1 MGTNH
6 PPQGDDHSASRAEG
20 NLAVKADQVG
30 ALCVR
35 RRDNGSCQVLLI
47 TSRDTG
53 RWVIPKGW
61 RAKRLKD
68 HKAAA
73 REAAEE
79 AGVSG
84 KVRSKPIGC
93 YTYPKID
100 DVGARPVRVDV
111 FLLLVR
117 REENHWPE
125 QDQRRRAWF
134 DVGAAAREVGELELR
149 TLIKGVEHLSR

>member
-1 MGTNH
+1 MKT
-6 PPQGDDHSASRAEG
+6 
-20 NLAVKADQVG
+20 DQVG

-35 RRDNGSCQVLLI
+35 RRGNGTCQVLLI

-53 RWVIPKGW
+53 RWIIPKGW

-68 HKAAA
+68 HEAAA
-73 REAAEE
+73 REAEEE

-84 KVRSKPIGC
+84 KMRPKPIGN
-93 YTYPKID
+93 YLYLKTD
-100 DVGARPVRVDV
+100 NTGARSVKVAV

-117 REENHWPE
+117 RESDNWPE

-134 DVGAAAREVGELELR
+134 DVHQAANEVGEPELR
-149 TLIKGVEHLSR
+149 TLIKGVEDLAA

>member
-1 MGTNH
+1 M
-6 PPQGDDHSASRAEG
+6 
-20 NLAVKADQVG
+20 AVKAHQVG

-35 RRDNGSCQVLLI
+35 RRDNGTCQVLLI

-53 RWVIPKGW
+53 RWIIPKGW

-84 KVRSKPIGC
+84 KVKSKPIGN
-93 YTYPKID
+93 YTYPKTGD
-100 DVGARPVRVDV
+100 AGVRPVRVEV

-117 REENHWPE
+117 RQELHWPE

-134 DVGAAAREVGELELR
+134 DVREAAREVGELELQ
-149 TLIKGVEHLSR
+149 TLIKGVERLAA